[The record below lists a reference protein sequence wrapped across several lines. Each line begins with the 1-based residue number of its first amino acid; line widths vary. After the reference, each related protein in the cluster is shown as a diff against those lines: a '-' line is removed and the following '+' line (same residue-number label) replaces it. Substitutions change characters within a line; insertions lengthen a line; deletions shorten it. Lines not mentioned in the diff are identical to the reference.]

1 MLWQGGKQMQVAYK
15 FKLRP
20 NPTQFKHF
28 DEAQHLVGY
37 VQNRALGDRQQ
48 TYLQTFIEG
57 AYCDLYTKKEVCPEH
72 LYCDLVT
79 FAVCSPLHCSVN
91 KSATLGNPWKEDKPN
106 LRRGKPDKNGNL
118 KPFNPRRSAAEMYS
132 SWLPILKKQHPK
144 YELVC
149 ADVYQQALRHV
160 DTAFQKFF
168 AKLAGFPSFKKHK
181 DVGFEYKPGTVRIDG
196 NYITFPVVGRMRFF
210 KSREIPASWFVRT
223 VTVSRQLDGWYASVL
238 LRDETAP
245 DIIIKKPEECKTIQG
260 VDVGI
265 NKIAALSGG
274 DFIPNPQFLKKA
286 ERKLEIAQRRVSR
299 KKKGSNNRKKA
310 VERLAKIHKDIARQR
325 EDFQW
330 KAAKQ
335 IAAGADITAFED
347 LNIKGMKARCKPVKD
362 EATGQYLKNGQAA
375 KAGLNRAISDASWY
389 SLRQKTE
396 QQAAKLGNLI
406 ILVDPKFTSQEC
418 PVCHFID
425 KSNRNKEKFICGQCN
440 FTDDADRNGS
450 VNIANRG
457 LKKLGIESLLV
468 VSQKVTS
475 LEPASQEASSV
486 PRDEPGNP
494 AKSRAKQVQM
504 RLLTVKSIA
513 YPTQPKARKK
523 RNTQEPRYTQL
534 DLFADWDVRNTNS

>member
-1 MLWQGGKQMQVAYK
+1 MPY
-15 FKLRP
+15 
-20 NPTQFKHF
+20 
-28 DEAQHLVGY
+28 LVGY

-48 TYLQTFIEG
+48 TYLQTFVEG
-57 AYCDLYTKKEVCPEH
+57 AYCDLYTKKEVYPEY
-72 LYCDLVT
+72 LYCDLST
-79 FAVCSPLHCSVN
+79 EAVCSPLHCSVN

-106 LRRGKPDKNGNL
+106 LRRGKPNKNGNL
-118 KPFNPRRSAAEMYS
+118 KPFNLRRSAAEMHS

-181 DVGFEYKPGTVRIDG
+181 DVSFEYKPGTVRIDG

-210 KSREIPASWFVRT
+210 KSREIPASWEVRT
-223 VTVSRQLDGWYASVL
+223 VTVSRQLDGWYVSVL
-238 LRDETAP
+238 LRDEIIP
-245 DIIIKKPEECKTIQG
+245 DIVIKKPEECKTIQG

-265 NKIAALSGG
+265 KKIAALSGG
-274 DFIPNPQFLKKA
+274 DFIPNPQFLRKA

-310 VERLAKIHKDIARQR
+310 VERLAARYKDIARQR

-330 KAAKQ
+330 KAAKK
-335 IAAGADITAFED
+335 IAAEADITAFED

-362 EATGQYLKNGQAA
+362 EVTGQYLKNGQAA
-375 KAGLNRAISDASWY
+375 KSGLNKSISDASWY

-396 QQAAKLGNLI
+396 QQAAKLGNLV
-406 ILVDPKFTSQEC
+406 ILVDPKFTSLEC
-418 PVCHFID
+418 PACHFID
-425 KSNRNKEKFICGQCN
+425 KSNRDKEKFLCRQCQHV
-440 FTDDADRNGS
+440 DDADRNGS
-450 VNIANRG
+450 INIAHRG
-457 LKKLGIESLLV
+457 VTKLGIESLLV

-475 LEPASQEASSV
+475 LEPASQEASSE

-494 AKSRAKQVQM
+494 AKLPVKQRQL
-504 RLLTVKSIA
+504 RLLTVKSVEVNDKPKA
-513 YPTQPKARKK
+513 KRRQKAQQPK
-523 RNTQEPRYTQL
+523 YTQL
-534 DLFADWDVRNTNS
+534 DLFGDWDVRNTTS